1 MSYYYI
7 FCLRK
12 QAQHSLQFIHTS
24 YLGAGMQCD
33 KGNLDSGL
41 KYALPCSSCYKRLL
55 PKKCNLQ
62 RAYMQ
67 QKLPGICRDTFV
79 SAFMTQKRAYFIP
92 GVSILSRR
100 TFCVQEV
107 LMYMCLLSFHLN
119 ALFGLTP
126 VAIYPTVKLNE
137 KGVNKLAEARTI
149 GTVGIIR

>member
-67 QKLPGICRDTFV
+67 QKLPGICRDTSV
-79 SAFMTQKRAYFIP
+79 SAFMTPETCMF
-92 GVSILSRR
+92 LSPAFRYSPDAHSLR
-100 TFCVQEV
+100 SRGFDVYVPAVLSSQCTFRVNTCRNLSHCEV
-107 LMYMCLLSFHLN
+107 
-119 ALFGLTP
+119 
-126 VAIYPTVKLNE
+126 E
-137 KGVNKLAEARTI
+137 
-149 GTVGIIR
+149 